1 MNNDTGKQNKNRKV
15 NKEISSLLR
24 KVRSLVISA
33 RNAAARNINTIQV
46 FANFGIG
53 RLIVEYEQTG
63 KKRAAYG
70 QKVLNELSAR
80 LTKEFGRGF
89 SEDNL
94 SNMRKFYMVY
104 REQKQISE
112 TASGKLLLEVKS
124 QTVFDQSQNSETVSR
139 KLATPEDVQAIY
151 SQFTLSW
158 SHYVFLMNISNTD
171 ERSFYEI
178 EAAEQDWSLRELKRQ
193 FDSGL
198 YERLALSRDK
208 KGIKKLSKKG
218 QVVAKPHDLIK
229 NPYVLEFLGLDEK
242 SKYSETDLESAIID
256 KIEHFLLELGKGF
269 LFEARQKR
277 FTFDEEH
284 FYVDLVFYNRLLR
297 CYVLIDLK
305 IGKLTHQNLGQMQ
318 MYVNYFDRYVKLPE
332 ENPTVGIILC
342 RKKNNALV
350 EITLPKDANIHA
362 SEYRLYLPS
371 KEELKQ
377 KLMEWSGEAVAKKT
391 AKRLPKKKGRENG

>member
-1 MNNDTGKQNKNRKV
+1 MEDKENKNRKV

-158 SHYVFLMNISNTD
+158 SHYVFL
-171 ERSFYEI
+171 
-178 EAAEQDWSLRELKRQ
+178 
-193 FDSGL
+193 
-198 YERLALSRDK
+198 
-208 KGIKKLSKKG
+208 
-218 QVVAKPHDLIK
+218 
-229 NPYVLEFLGLDEK
+229 
-242 SKYSETDLESAIID
+242 
-256 KIEHFLLELGKGF
+256 
-269 LFEARQKR
+269 
-277 FTFDEEH
+277 
-284 FYVDLVFYNRLLR
+284 
-297 CYVLIDLK
+297 
-305 IGKLTHQNLGQMQ
+305 
-318 MYVNYFDRYVKLPE
+318 
-332 ENPTVGIILC
+332 
-342 RKKNNALV
+342 
-350 EITLPKDANIHA
+350 
-362 SEYRLYLPS
+362 
-371 KEELKQ
+371 
-377 KLMEWSGEAVAKKT
+377 
-391 AKRLPKKKGRENG
+391 

>member
-1 MNNDTGKQNKNRKV
+1 MNNDIGKQNKNRKV
-15 NKEISSLLR
+15 NIEISSLLG

-46 FANFGIG
+46 IANFGIG

-112 TASGKLLLEVKS
+112 TVSGKLLLKVKS
-124 QTVFDQSQNSETVSR
+124 QTVSDQSQISETVSR

-158 SHYVFLMNISNTD
+158 SHYVFLMSVDNQA
-171 ERSFYEI
+171 ERDFYEI
-178 EAAEQDWSLRELKRQ
+178 EAKEQNWSLRELKRQ
-193 FDSGL
+193 FDSGI

-218 QVVAKPHDLIK
+218 QIVAKPDDLIK

-242 SKYSETDLESAIID
+242 SQYSETDLESAIID

-305 IGKLTHQNLGQMQ
+305 IGKLTHQNMGQMQ
-318 MYVNYFDRYVKLPE
+318 MYVNYFDRYVKRPD
-332 ENPTVGIILC
+332 ENSTIGIILC
-342 RKKNNALV
+342 RKKNDALV
-350 EITLPKDANIHA
+350 EITLPKQVNIFA
-362 SEYRLYLPS
+362 SQYQLYLPS

-377 KLMEWSGEAVAKKT
+377 KLMEWSGEEMARNT
-391 AKRLPKKKGRENG
+391 AKRLSGKKGRKNG

>member
-15 NKEISSLLR
+15 NKGISSLLG

-33 RNAAARNINTIQV
+33 RNAAARNINTMQV
-46 FANFGIG
+46 LANFGIG

-70 QKVLNELSAR
+70 QKVLDELSVR

-112 TASGKLLLEVKS
+112 T
-124 QTVFDQSQNSETVSR
+124 VSR
-139 KLATPEDVQAIY
+139 KLAIPEDVQAIY

-178 EAAEQDWSLRELKRQ
+178 EASEQNWSLRELQRQ

-208 KGIKKLSKKG
+208 KGIKDLSKKG
-218 QVVAKPHDLIK
+218 QIVVKPHDLIK
-229 NPYVLEFLGLDEK
+229 NP
-242 SKYSETDLESAIID
+242 
-256 KIEHFLLELGKGF
+256 
-269 LFEARQKR
+269 
-277 FTFDEEH
+277 
-284 FYVDLVFYNRLLR
+284 
-297 CYVLIDLK
+297 
-305 IGKLTHQNLGQMQ
+305 
-318 MYVNYFDRYVKLPE
+318 
-332 ENPTVGIILC
+332 
-342 RKKNNALV
+342 
-350 EITLPKDANIHA
+350 A

-377 KLMEWSGEAVAKKT
+377 KLMEWSGEEVAKKA
-391 AKRLPKKKGRENG
+391 AKRLSGKKGRKNG